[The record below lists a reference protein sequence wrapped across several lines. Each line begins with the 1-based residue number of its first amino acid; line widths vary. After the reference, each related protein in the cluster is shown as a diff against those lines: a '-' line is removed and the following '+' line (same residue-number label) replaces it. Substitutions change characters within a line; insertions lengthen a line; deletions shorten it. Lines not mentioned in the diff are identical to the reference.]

1 MLGAG
6 LRTLRLQRPNAPR
19 GQRDLT
25 SSLCRAPIRAPRA
38 RLHPASWQDTRPGA
52 RPSPRARAPQGRAP
66 ERRGPARRGG
76 SGREDPGLSGW
87 AGRRAFFPQL
97 AGGAGRG
104 AGRGA
109 RGGPGR
115 SAGRS
120 SSCGGGLVRPVLP
133 LPGCSV
139 PARAPPRTRT
149 GTCTGSD
156 AAPGAPLAGWGCA
169 TMADKEAGGGDPGS
183 RGERAVRGP
192 GVRRGGPGREGARSA
207 RRPAAPSRVPGK

>member
-76 SGREDPGLSGW
+76 SGWEDPGLSGW
-87 AGRRAFFPQL
+87 AGRRAFFPQR

-104 AGRGA
+104 AGRA
-109 RGGPGR
+109 REERGEELELRRRPRQTSAPAARLLSTGPSAAENTHGDLHGLGR
-115 SAGRS
+115 R
-120 SSCGGGLVRPVLP
+120 
-133 LPGCSV
+133 
-139 PARAPPRTRT
+139 
-149 GTCTGSD
+149 
-156 AAPGAPLAGWGCA
+156 
-169 TMADKEAGGGDPGS
+169 AGGSS
-183 RGERAVRGP
+183 RGLGLRDHGGQGGRRRRP
-192 GVRRGGPGREGARSA
+192 GVPR
-207 RRPAAPSRVPGK
+207 